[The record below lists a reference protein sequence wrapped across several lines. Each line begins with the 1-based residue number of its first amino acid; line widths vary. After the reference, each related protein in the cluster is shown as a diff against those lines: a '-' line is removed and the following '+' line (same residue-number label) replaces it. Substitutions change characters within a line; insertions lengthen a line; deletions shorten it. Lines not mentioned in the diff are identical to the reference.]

1 MSGILAGD
9 LSYSYLQIRISI
21 MENKK
26 SDKKNLEKKRGLFL
40 QIGLVMALSL
50 VLVAFEWTTREA
62 TVMEIIDAPA
72 DKDFFII
79 QNTRQEDIKK
89 QISRPQP
96 VVLEIIPSTSEIEPE
111 DNWEPI
117 DVEATGETVIELKS
131 IVIDNET
138 EQGEEFEF
146 FVIVEEMPQF
156 GKGKKDEFLKFI
168 KKNLKYPTPAERNKV
183 EGTVYVSFI
192 INEEG
197 DVINVEIIK
206 GVHPDLDS
214 EAVRVIKSSPK
225 WTPGKQREKAVKV
238 KFAIPVRFLLR

>member
-1 MSGILAGD
+1 
-9 LSYSYLQIRISI
+9 

-62 TVMEIIDAPA
+62 TVMEIIDAPT

-96 VVLEIIPSTSEIEPE
+96 VVLEIIPSTSEVEPE

-183 EGTVYVSFI
+183 DGTVYVSFI

-238 KFAIPVRFLLR
+238 KFAIPVRFILR